1 MPLNEREQK
10 ILEEI
15 ERQFYQEDPKLAQTV
30 AKTTLESVKRKW
42 QRLAVVG
49 FVVGVA
55 VMLAFFTSST
65 VIAIGDQNDVALYR
79 TLTSAGITD
88 YLVKPI
94 LPEAIDMAMEAAAEG
109 PVAEG
114 ESAPSGQVIAFV
126 GAHGGVGTTTL
137 AVNTAWAIA
146 NEQNKQTAIVDLD
159 LKFGSV
165 SLALD
170 VDPSNNPVRSVDSA
184 NARAKPT

>member
-30 AKTTLESVKRKW
+30 ATTTLESVKRKW

-65 VIAIGDQNDVALYR
+65 VVALGWLCR
-79 TLTSAGITD
+79 DGGFRRISGHEPTPSQGRHHQGFLTRELDGSRPT
-88 YLVKPI
+88 
-94 LPEAIDMAMEAAAEG
+94 E
-109 PVAEG
+109 VASRRLEWP
-114 ESAPSGQVIAFV
+114 PSGE
-126 GAHGGVGTTTL
+126 G
-137 AVNTAWAIA
+137 
-146 NEQNKQTAIVDLD
+146 NK
-159 LKFGSV
+159 
-165 SLALD
+165 
-170 VDPSNNPVRSVDSA
+170 
-184 NARAKPT
+184 